1 MTLLVIVNLNLGG
14 VRTILLVM
22 EAEQGGK
29 SQENLTVLVDK
40 LQFNVRMN
48 FGIFLSLVSIII
60 LCCLTNT

>member
-40 LQFNVRMN
+40 LQYNVRMN